1 MAQLPLTNVAAL
13 SRELAEASAPVR
25 VCAAMDVL
33 GGVAEAGE
41 GVAAGAVEA
50 GDAVTGARAG
60 AVGNATGSVEDL
72 AGEGALFV
80 AREVVLSAAGAEA
93 PD

>member
-1 MAQLPLTNVAAL
+1 
-13 SRELAEASAPVR
+13 
-25 VCAAMDVL
+25 MDVL
-33 GGVAEAGE
+33 GGVAEGGE
-41 GVAAGAVEA
+41 GVAAGAVET

-60 AVGNATGSVEDL
+60 AVGNATGSAEDL

-80 AREVVLSAAGAEA
+80 AGEMVLSAAGAEA